1 MQKCFL
7 FLVLLTVCYSSELFE
22 EYYAQAEE
30 YLKNMTIEEKV
41 GQMFFPRYDPNKSL
55 DDIKNMNLGGLVL
68 YARDFNYED
77 SYIQNYIK
85 KLQAIS
91 LKYTKLPLGLAVD
104 EEGGYVTRVSLY
116 KRKEGQFPFPQRI
129 YNESGIEGILKTD
142 QEKRDLLRKYFLNVN
157 LAPVADVSYN
167 KDDYIYDRTLGK
179 SPEETAEYIEKD
191 VEGYVNDSFTC
202 CAKHFPGYGNN
213 VNTHDNIAY
222 DNRSYDTFLNE
233 DFLPFE
239 AAIAKKIP
247 MILVSHNI
255 IYCQDEKYP
264 ASISKTWH
272 DILREDLNYSGL
284 IVTDDLYMDAIRK
297 YSYGESSAVLAVKAG
312 NDIILSTDY
321 HSHVKEVIDA
331 VKANNITEETI
342 NTACKRII
350 AWKLQYLNF
359 TMPEYEEETDD
370 GNTKSDDNKSDNTDN
385 KSDNTALIVS
395 LSVVGGIIIIA
406 LIIFFILHIKKE
418 ERSSSTI
425 EEGTAL
431 LKNQE

>member
-1 MQKCFL
+1 
-7 FLVLLTVCYSSELFE
+7 
-22 EYYAQAEE
+22 
-30 YLKNMTIEEKV
+30 
-41 GQMFFPRYDPNKSL
+41 
-55 DDIKNMNLGGLVL
+55 
-68 YARDFNYED
+68 
-77 SYIQNYIK
+77 
-85 KLQAIS
+85 
-91 LKYTKLPLGLAVD
+91 
-104 EEGGYVTRVSLY
+104 
-116 KRKEGQFPFPQRI
+116 
-129 YNESGIEGILKTD
+129 
-142 QEKRDLLRKYFLNVN
+142 
-157 LAPVADVSYN
+157 
-167 KDDYIYDRTLGK
+167 
-179 SPEETAEYIEKD
+179 
-191 VEGYVNDSFTC
+191 
-202 CAKHFPGYGNN
+202 
-213 VNTHDNIAY
+213 
-222 DNRSYDTFLNE
+222 
-233 DFLPFE
+233 
-239 AAIAKKIP
+239 

-370 GNTKSDDNKSDNTDN
+370 GSTKSDDNKSDNTDNISDNTDNKSDNTDN

-395 LSVVGGIIIIA
+395 LSVVVGIIIIA
-406 LIIFFILHIKKE
+406 LIIFFILHIKKK